1 MVVYKAIGEELN
13 PEKLNIFNVNPEKE
27 LKEALIG
34 SENRIN
40 LYKINVKKEANII
53 AYTNSV
59 FYDNQNK
66 TLPIGMDLSTKI
78 LLDSSKIRDLT
89 SKPVKTF
96 KVVTYEDEK
105 DELSKIKVKTINV
118 FEGEV

>member
-1 MVVYKAIGEELN
+1 M
-13 PEKLNIFNVNPEKE
+13 
-27 LKEALIG
+27 KEAL
-34 SENRIN
+34 SCEENKIN

-53 AYTNSV
+53 AYANSL

-66 TLPIGMDLSTKI
+66 TLPIGMDLSTKVLI
-78 LLDSSKIRDLT
+78 DSSKIEELT

-105 DELSKIKVKTINV
+105 NELSKIKVKTINV